1 MFDENNLPV
10 RPAAPEAKSRHV
22 MPDGTQLTLDQA
34 KAYMIFYC
42 CKFNFGSPNIQCETS
57 KNGKVRQT
65 WAATIHVGGRKIEL
79 SHVVNKKDS
88 VNKAY
93 LDTVVYL
100 GQCDSN
106 LWVEFLASPKNQEA
120 AADGTNLSLSLDPA
134 LFKQYF
140 ADPTSGKTA
149 PVISIPGRS
158 FPVEKLYLE
167 EMHHD
172 LCQLSLPTAWEDP
185 KVQKYIQRELQE
197 PLALDQTHSDS
208 KHIAFCAAKNT
219 GSTRT
224 QAPLSQVR
232 VRADICEI

>member
-120 AADGTNLSLSLDPA
+120 AADGTNLSLSL
-134 LFKQYF
+134 
-140 ADPTSGKTA
+140 A

>member
-106 LWVEFLASPKNQEA
+106 LWVEFLASPENQEA
-120 AADGTNLSLSLDPA
+120 AAGGTNLSLSL
-134 LFKQYF
+134 
-140 ADPTSGKTA
+140 A

-185 KVQKYIQRELQE
+185 KVQKPE
-197 PLALDQTHSDS
+197 D
-208 KHIAFCAAKNT
+208 
-219 GSTRT
+219 
-224 QAPLSQVR
+224 
-232 VRADICEI
+232 